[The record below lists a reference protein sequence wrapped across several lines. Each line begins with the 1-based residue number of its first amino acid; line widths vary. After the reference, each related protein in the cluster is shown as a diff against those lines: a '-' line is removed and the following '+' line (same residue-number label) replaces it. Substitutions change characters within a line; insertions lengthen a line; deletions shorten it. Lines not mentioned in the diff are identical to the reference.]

1 MEPVNGCPDDESQS
15 GLAPSCAGCP
25 GREYCQSNVAKP
37 NFESEKLKIRMS
49 AIKHKILIVAG
60 KGGVGK
66 SSVASGIAI
75 ALAKKGYSVG
85 LLDVDICGPSIPRL
99 LNLQGHIVQDSPYG
113 WIPPR

>member
-1 MEPVNGCPDDESQS
+1 MDAVTGCPDEASQA
-15 GLAPSCAGCP
+15 GVAPSCQGCP
-25 GREYCQSNVAKP
+25 GREYCQSNVSKS
-37 NFESEKLKIRMS
+37 NLDSEKLKTRMG

-66 SSVASGIAI
+66 SSVASGVAI
-75 ALAKKGYSVG
+75 ALAKKGLSVG

-113 WIPPR
+113 WIPPW